1 MLPDTESDLDPNSD
15 PVAEQR
21 AAAEAR
27 LLEGSHGASSPQE
40 VIALSTREL
49 FEGRIAVVSSF
60 GAESAI
66 LLHMIAQI
74 DPATP
79 VLFLDTGKHFR
90 ATLDYRHDLADRLGL
105 TDVQDILPLEESVKA
120 DDPFGALSMTDKDR
134 CCFIRKVE
142 PMARAVAPYRAWM
155 TGRKQFQASTRNALP
170 IFESVGPR
178 IRINPLARMR
188 SEDLL
193 AYAQKHDL
201 PVHPLTTQGY
211 RSIGCMPCTRPVSDD
226 EDQRAGRWAGS
237 EKTECG
243 IHLTG
248 LADSLKRIP
257 KSV

>member
-1 MLPDTESDLDPNSD
+1 MRPEADLTSDLSED
-15 PVAEQR
+15 QR
-21 AAAEAR
+21 VEAQAR
-27 LLEGSHGASSPQE
+27 LLEGSHGASTPQE

-49 FEGRIAVVSSF
+49 FDGRIAVVSSF
-60 GAESAI
+60 GAESAV
-66 LLHMIAQI
+66 LLHMISEI

-90 ATLDYRHDLADRLGL
+90 ATLDYRHDLVDRLGL
-105 TDVQDILPLEESVKA
+105 LDVQDILPLEENVKA

-170 IFESVGPR
+170 VFESVGPR
-178 IRINPLARMR
+178 IRINPLAHMSADDLR
-188 SEDLL
+188 S
-193 AYAQKHDL
+193 YAKTHDL
-201 PVHPLTTQGY
+201 PVHPLTEQGY

-243 IHLTG
+243 IHLSG

-257 KSV
+257 KTV

>member
-1 MLPDTESDLDPNSD
+1 VRPETDLTSDQK
-15 PVAEQR
+15 AEAQ
-21 AAAEAR
+21 AR
-27 LLEGSHGASSPQE
+27 LLEGSYSASSPQE

-49 FEGRIAVVSSF
+49 FEGGIAVVSSF
-60 GAESAI
+60 GAESAV
-66 LLHMIAQI
+66 LLHMIAEI
-74 DPATP
+74 NPATP

-90 ATLDYRHDLADRLGL
+90 ATLDYRHDLVDRLGL
-105 TDVQDILPLEESVKA
+105 LDVQDILPLEESVKT

-142 PMARAVAPYRAWM
+142 PMARAVAPYQAWM

-170 IFESVGPR
+170 VFESVGPR

-188 SEDLL
+188 SEDLR

-201 PVHPLTTQGY
+201 PVHPLTEQGY
-211 RSIGCMPCTRPVSDD
+211 RSIGCMPCTRPVNDG

-248 LADSLKRIP
+248 LTDSLKNYGALDQ
-257 KSV
+257 K

>member
-1 MLPDTESDLDPNSD
+1 MLPDADPNSD
-15 PVAEQR
+15 QIAEAR
-21 AAAEAR
+21 AR

-49 FEGRIAVVSSF
+49 FDGRIAVVSSF
-60 GAESAI
+60 GAESAV
-66 LLHMIAQI
+66 LLHMISEI

-90 ATLDYRHDLADRLGL
+90 ATLDYRHDLVDRLGL
-105 TDVQDILPLEESVKA
+105 LDVQDILPLEENVKA

-142 PMARAVAPYRAWM
+142 PMARAVAPYDAWM

-170 IFESVGPR
+170 VFESVGPR
-178 IRINPLARMR
+178 IRINPLARM
-188 SEDLL
+188 SADDLR
-193 AYAQKHDL
+193 AYARVHDL
-201 PVHPLTTQGY
+201 PVHPLTMQGY
-211 RSIGCMPCTRPVSDD
+211 RSIGCMPCTRPVSDG

-248 LADSLKRIP
+248 LTDSLKNLGALDQ
-257 KSV
+257 K

>member
-1 MLPDTESDLDPNSD
+1 MLPDADPNSD
-15 PVAEQR
+15 QIAEAR
-21 AAAEAR
+21 AR

-49 FEGRIAVVSSF
+49 FDGRIAVVSSF
-60 GAESAI
+60 GAESAV
-66 LLHMIAQI
+66 LLHMISEI

-90 ATLDYRHDLADRLGL
+90 ATLDYRHDLVDRLGL
-105 TDVQDILPLEESVKA
+105 LDVQDILPLEENVKA

-142 PMARAVAPYRAWM
+142 PMARAVAPYDAWM

-170 IFESVGPR
+170 VFESVGPR
-178 IRINPLARMR
+178 IRINPLARM
-188 SEDLL
+188 SAYDLR
-193 AYAQKHDL
+193 AYARVHDL

-248 LADSLKRIP
+248 LTDSLKNLGALDQ
-257 KSV
+257 K

>member
-1 MLPDTESDLDPNSD
+1 MLPDADPNSD
-15 PVAEQR
+15 QIAEAR
-21 AAAEAR
+21 AR

-49 FEGRIAVVSSF
+49 FDGRIAVVSSF
-60 GAESAI
+60 GAESAV
-66 LLHMIAQI
+66 LLHMISEI

-90 ATLDYRHDLADRLGL
+90 ATLDYRHDLVDRLGL
-105 TDVQDILPLEESVKA
+105 LDVQDILPLEENVKA

-142 PMARAVAPYRAWM
+142 PMARAVAPYDAWM

-170 IFESVGPR
+170 VFESVGPR
-178 IRINPLARMR
+178 IRINPLARM
-188 SEDLL
+188 SADDLR
-193 AYAQKHDL
+193 AYARVHDL

-248 LADSLKRIP
+248 LTDSLKNLGALDQ
-257 KSV
+257 K

>member
-1 MLPDTESDLDPNSD
+1 VRPDAYPSSD
-15 PVAEQR
+15 QR
-21 AAAEAR
+21 AEAQAR

-40 VIALSTREL
+40 VIALSIHEL

-90 ATLDYRHDLADRLGL
+90 ATLDYRHDLVERLGL
-105 TDVQDILPLEESVKA
+105 TDVQDILPLEENVKA

-170 IFESVGPR
+170 VFESVGPR
-178 IRINPLARMR
+178 IRINPLAHMQ
-188 SEDLL
+188 SEDLR
-193 AYAQKHDL
+193 AYAQKYDL

-211 RSIGCMPCTRPVSDD
+211 RSIGCMPCTRPVRDD

-248 LADSLKRIP
+248 LAESLNNLGALDP
-257 KSV
+257 K

>member
-1 MLPDTESDLDPNSD
+1 MPD
-15 PVAEQR
+15 AEQR
-21 AAAEAR
+21 ASAQAR
-27 LLEGSHGASSPQE
+27 LLEASHGASLPQE
-40 VIALSTREL
+40 VIALAVHEL
-49 FEGRIAVVSSF
+49 FAGHIAVVSSF
-60 GAESAI
+60 GAESAV

-74 DPATP
+74 DVATP

-90 ATLDYRHDLADRLGL
+90 ATLDYRRDLVDQLGL
-105 TDVQDILPLEESVKA
+105 TDIEDILPLEESVKN

-155 TGRKQFQASTRNALP
+155 TGRKQFQASTRNGLP
-170 IFESVGPR
+170 VFESVGPR
-178 IRINPLARMR
+178 IRINPLARWQAA
-188 SEDLL
+188 DLQ

-201 PVHPLTTQGY
+201 PAHPLTAQGY
-211 RSIGCMPCTRPVSDD
+211 RSIGCMPCTQPVGEG

-248 LADSLKRIP
+248 LAESLQNLGAAEHK
-257 KSV
+257 